1 MTRQEVIQKI
11 IARAADDSA
20 YKQELINNPK
30 AVLAQEGFNIP
41 DDIKV
46 TVLEETPTHFTVV
59 LPITP
64 KANELSE
71 SDLESVAGGAAA
83 TQGADFGGSWDIMWD

>member
-20 YKQELINNPK
+20 YKQELIDNPK

-41 DDIKV
+41 NDIQV
-46 TVLEETPTHFTVV
+46 TVLEETPTLFTVV
-59 LPITP
+59 LPMTP
-64 KANELSE
+64 QVKELSD

-83 TQGADFGGSWDIMWD
+83 TQGLDLMWD